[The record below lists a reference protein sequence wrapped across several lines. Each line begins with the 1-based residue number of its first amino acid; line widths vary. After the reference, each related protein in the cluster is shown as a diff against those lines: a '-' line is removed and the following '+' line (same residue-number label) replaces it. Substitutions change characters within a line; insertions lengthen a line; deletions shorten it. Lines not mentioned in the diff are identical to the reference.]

1 MCIAMALNT
10 WLLFLVTS
18 VGISLTPGP
27 NGLLALTHG
36 ALNGGRKIL
45 YTIAGGLIGMGVDAA
60 TGAATDHKPNPVI
73 VTLQPRMAAPAGR
86 AQRPPRRS
94 APPPAQ
100 PEAGT

>member
-1 MCIAMALNT
+1 
-10 WLLFLVTS
+10 
-18 VGISLTPGP
+18 
-27 NGLLALTHG
+27 
-36 ALNGGRKIL
+36 
-45 YTIAGGLIGMGVDAA
+45 A
-60 TGAATDHKPNPVI
+60 TGAATDHQPNPVI

>member
-36 ALNGGRKIL
+36 ALHGGRKTL
-45 YTIAGGLIGMGVDAA
+45 FTIAGGLIVSQVL
-60 TGAATDHKPNPVI
+60 TLFTTPVI
-73 VTLQPRMAAPAGR
+73 YLGFDSLA
-86 AQRPPRRS
+86 RRVRGWFERHG
-94 APPPAQ
+94 PQ
-100 PEAGT
+100 AGTRTDA